1 MFEIIHAS
9 SDNMPF
15 QKTRHTE
22 HLSAVASFD
31 DVEAFKAG
39 LSLMTAE
46 WLMSASDA
54 AIRERAAD
62 LCEFILP
69 RERLAECSERVQKL
83 GWRYFIGTGWLK
95 DGYQSEGKDARF
107 VRVHLVRST
116 TEAEDEA
123 ADYIESGNAKRDRAW
138 RRAGM

>member
-1 MFEIIHAS
+1 MFEITRAS

-15 QKTRHTE
+15 QKDRYTKCLT
-22 HLSAVASFD
+22 AVASFED
-31 DVEAFKAG
+31 MEEFKVA
-39 LSLMTAE
+39 LSTMVAD
-46 WLMSASDA
+46 WLMSASDGDV
-54 AIRERAAD
+54 RKRAAD
-62 LCEFILP
+62 LCEFVVP
-69 RERLAECSERVQKL
+69 RERLTECSERVTKL
-83 GWRYFIGTGWLK
+83 GWRYRIGTGWVE

-123 ADYIESGNAKRDRAW
+123 ADYIESGKAKRDRAW